1 MPLGKSRR
9 KPLALALALPAAAV
23 LLVSGLQA
31 GPASAGPAGAR
42 SAGEPATGRGCSS
55 YGNVTLD
62 TTRNT
67 TTGLYE
73 LNDPKRGNHKTYDMN
88 GATTG
93 SGTLFTDADNVWC
106 EGGRQSAGVDAHYV
120 QAVVWDYYLGTHGR
134 KGVYGNGRGTCS
146 RVHYG
151 DHYANAFWSSGSGCM
166 TYGDG
171 TGTGNGRSLITIET
185 AAHEMTHGVTEAT
198 ANLTYSG
205 ESGGLNEATSTIF
218 AAAAEFFANNPNDP
232 GDYLTGE
239 GTDIFGNTATGWMD
253 KPSKDGRSKDYWYP
267 GIGGIDV
274 HYSSGPADHFFYL
287 LAEGS
292 GPKVING
299 VPYDSPTYDGKPV
312 KGIGRSAAERIWY
325 RALTVY
331 MTSNTNYAAA
341 RAATLR
347 AAADLY
353 GTNGD
358 EYATVAATW
367 AAVNVK

>member
-1 MPLGKSRR
+1 MPRR
-9 KPLALALALPAAAV
+9 KPLAPALALPAAAV
-23 LLVSGLQA
+23 LLLTGLQT
-31 GPASAGPAGAR
+31 GPASARA
-42 SAGEPATGRGCSS
+42 AGEPATGTGCGS

-73 LNDPKRGNHKTYDMN
+73 LNDPERGNHKTYDMK

-106 EGGRQSAGVDAHYV
+106 EGGRQSDGVDAHYV
-120 QAVVWDYYLGTHGR
+120 QAVVWDYYLRTHGR
-134 KGVYGNGRGTCS
+134 KGVYGDGRGTCS

-151 DHYANAFWSSGSGCM
+151 NDYANAFWDSGSRCM

-171 TGTGNGRSLITIET
+171 AGNGRTVITIET
-185 AAHEMTHGVTEAT
+185 GAHEMTHGVTEAT

-218 AAAAEFFANNPNDP
+218 AAAAEFFANNPRDP
-232 GDYLTGE
+232 GDYLIGE
-239 GTDIFGNTATGWMD
+239 RTDITGNTVSGRMD
-253 KPSKDGRSKDYWYP
+253 HPSKDGRSKDYWYP

-274 HYSSGPADHFFYL
+274 HYSSGPAHHFFYL

-299 VPYDSPTYDGKPV
+299 VPYDSPTHDGKPV
-312 KGIGRSAAERIWY
+312 EGIGRAAAEKIWY
-325 RALTVY
+325 RALTAH
-331 MTSNTNYAAA
+331 MTSNTDYAAA
-341 RAATLR
+341 RGATLR

-353 GTNGD
+353 GTSSS
-358 EYATVAATW
+358 EYATVAAAW

>member
-1 MPLGKSRR
+1 M
-9 KPLALALALPAAAV
+9 
-23 LLVSGLQA
+23 SGLQA
-31 GPASAGPAGAR
+31 GSASAR
-42 SAGEPATGRGCSS
+42 SAGDPATGTGCSS
-55 YGNVTLD
+55 YGTVTLD

-73 LNDPKRGNHKTYDMN
+73 LDDPRRGNHRTYDMK
-88 GATTG
+88 GATSG
-93 SGTLFTDADNVWC
+93 NGTLFTDADNVWC

-134 KGVYGNGRGTCS
+134 KGVHGDGRGTCS

-151 DHYANAFWSSGSGCM
+151 NNYANAFWDSGSGCM

-171 TGTGNGRSLITIET
+171 AGNGRTVITIET
-185 AAHEMTHGVTEAT
+185 GAHEMTHGVTAAT

-218 AAAAEFFANNPNDP
+218 AAAAEFFANNPADP

-239 GTDIFGNTATGWMD
+239 RTDVSGTTATGWMD

-274 HYSSGPADHFFYL
+274 HYSSGPANHFFYL

-292 GPKVING
+292 GPKVVNG

-325 RALTVY
+325 RALTTR
-331 MTSNTNYAAA
+331 MTSNTDYAAA
-341 RAATLR
+341 RGATLR
-347 AAADLY
+347 AAADLH
-353 GTNGD
+353 GASSN
-358 EYATVAATW
+358 EYATVAAAW